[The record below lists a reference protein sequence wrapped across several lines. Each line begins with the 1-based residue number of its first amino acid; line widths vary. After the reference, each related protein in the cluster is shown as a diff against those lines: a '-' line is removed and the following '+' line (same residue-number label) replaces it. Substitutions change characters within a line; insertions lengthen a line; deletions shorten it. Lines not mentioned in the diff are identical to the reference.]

1 MTAMAPRRDVG
12 QGAPDLFGLAPA
24 DVRLG
29 QIAPESCVC
38 P

>member
-1 MTAMAPRRDVG
+1 MTAMAP
-12 QGAPDLFGLAPA
+12 GATSVAAPPDLFGLAPA
-24 DVRLG
+24 DVRPG